1 MTATI
6 NASTTAGVVIT
17 PDNSGSIALQAAGI
31 AVATF
36 NSTGVNAGIQLPSYA
51 APTFSVTRSAD
62 QSITQNSYTR
72 INFDSKNFDTG
83 ICYNNTGS
91 TVTLN
96 GVSAPA
102 YSFAPNVAGYYL
114 FFASLFN
121 NPAGAGQY
129 VTAVRKNGSNQ
140 SAAGNLVNGNAV
152 GGGST
157 VPTTVLLYA
166 NGTSDYFDVVGYATT
181 ASPTVQ
187 SSSTFFGYMVRSA

>member
-1 MTATI
+1 MAVSTIDSSGLTSPLSATNLGTPSALVLT
-6 NASTTAGVVIT
+6 NATGLPQAGLGTNV
-17 PDNSGSIALQAAGI
+17 AGNGP
-31 AVATF
+31 A
-36 NSTGVNAGIQLPSYA
+36 
-51 APTFSVTRSAD
+51 FSVTRSAD
-62 QSITQNSYTR
+62 QSITQSAYTR
-72 INFDSKNFDTG
+72 IDFNSENFDLGS
-83 ICYNNTGS
+83 CYNNTGS

-96 GVSAPA
+96 GVSVPA
-102 YSFAPNVAGYYL
+102 YSFGPNVAGYYL